1 MRLLAVC
8 SHIGRPFMHKT
19 CSTPTKPPWGPSGA
33 SLMLLPG
40 SSGVEASVMP
50 ASAGR
55 QLASQVLSSM
65 RAQVSVIMHDLI
77 KVGRVR

>member
-1 MRLLAVC
+1 MRLLSVC

-19 CSTPTKPPWGPSGA
+19 CSTPTKPSGDPSGA
-33 SLMLLPG
+33 SLTLLPG

-55 QLASQVLSSM
+55 QLASQVLFSM
-65 RAQVSVIMHDLI
+65 RTEVSVLCMT
-77 KVGRVR
+77 